1 MLVRVTMRDVH
12 PTRAGGPASAS
23 SVTALLRERV
33 RALSLLAS
41 ATLLTRVIVKDV
53 LTRYTRTRPDYLEV
67 ADALRRAQDGRGE
80 AEQRLAASM
89 GELEGAVTGARELA
103 VAAEFREARTRAV
116 MNSVADGVV
125 VFDRNGI
132 IQSCTPSGERI
143 FKVKPGALLATQLR
157 LLIPSLELSPE
168 IIAVGTRE
176 VDGRHIGGML
186 FPLEVTISPIAS
198 DEYPLWI
205 AVVRDVTHRREVATA
220 VAEARDAALQAVRI
234 KSEFLATMSHEIRTP
249 MNGIIGMT
257 ELLLDTDL
265 DPQQRTYTEAV
276 QRSGEALLSLI
287 NDILDFSKLEAG
299 KLHME
304 HIDVNVR
311 QVVEDVVEL
320 LRDQAD
326 RKGLEFACHVDHT
339 LRDGLLGDPSRLRQI
354 LLNLVGNAIK
364 FTPSGEVR
372 VRAYVA
378 EDLTSTLLVR
388 FEVTDSGIGID
399 AETQTRLFAPF
410 VQADGS
416 TTRKYGG
423 TGLGLAIC
431 RQLVERMGGRIGV
444 DSAAGQGSTFWFT
457 VAFARGS
464 TADEAQP
471 AQTGVESMPP
481 ARLSVVK
488 RTPMPRTDLAPLLVA
503 EDSTINQQVALGMLK
518 KLGLAADVV
527 ANGREAVAALARTTY
542 AAVLMDCQMPEMDGF
557 EATSEIRRR
566 EGSARHT
573 PIIAMTANAMQGDR
587 ERCLAAG
594 MDDYVSKPVRIEE
607 LTAAL
612 VRRIGRKG
620 DELATVPQAAPDTP
634 KVQLVE
640 ADPFDRALLEALPP
654 GLRAGL
660 LVLFF
665 QEVPMRLERV
675 KAAVQDADAAALQA
689 AAHTFKGDAA
699 TVGARDVARLCRA
712 LEQSAQQDDLGDC
725 EPLVEQLE
733 AALARAQAALPDT
746 APDQCAA

>member
-1 MLVRVTMRDVH
+1 
-12 PTRAGGPASAS
+12 
-23 SVTALLRERV
+23 
-33 RALSLLAS
+33 
-41 ATLLTRVIVKDV
+41 
-53 LTRYTRTRPDYLEV
+53 
-67 ADALRRAQDGRGE
+67 
-80 AEQRLAASM
+80 
-89 GELEGAVTGARELA
+89 
-103 VAAEFREARTRAV
+103 
-116 MNSVADGVV
+116 
-125 VFDRNGI
+125 
-132 IQSCTPSGERI
+132 
-143 FKVKPGALLATQLR
+143 
-157 LLIPSLELSPE
+157 
-168 IIAVGTRE
+168 
-176 VDGRHIGGML
+176 
-186 FPLEVTISPIAS
+186 
-198 DEYPLWI
+198 
-205 AVVRDVTHRREVATA
+205 
-220 VAEARDAALQAVRI
+220 
-234 KSEFLATMSHEIRTP
+234 
-249 MNGIIGMT
+249 
-257 ELLLDTDL
+257 
-265 DPQQRTYTEAV
+265 
-276 QRSGEALLSLI
+276 
-287 NDILDFSKLEAG
+287 
-299 KLHME
+299 ME

-573 PIIAMTANAMQGDR
+573 PIIAMTANAMQAIVS
-587 ERCLAAG
+587 AAWPRAWTTTCPNPFG
-594 MDDYVSKPVRIEE
+594 SKSLRQPSF
-607 LTAAL
+607 AA
-612 VRRIGRKG
+612 
-620 DELATVPQAAPDTP
+620 
-634 KVQLVE
+634 
-640 ADPFDRALLEALPP
+640 
-654 GLRAGL
+654 
-660 LVLFF
+660 
-665 QEVPMRLERV
+665 
-675 KAAVQDADAAALQA
+675 
-689 AAHTFKGDAA
+689 
-699 TVGARDVARLCRA
+699 
-712 LEQSAQQDDLGDC
+712 SA
-725 EPLVEQLE
+725 
-733 AALARAQAALPDT
+733 ARATSWRPFLRPPQTHRRFSLLRPTRSIARCSRRCHLV
-746 APDQCAA
+746 CELVC